1 MTNIEETS
9 FEKYSVTIVRWLNDL
24 GYTHCF
30 FVPGGNSMHLLD
42 GARSKMKCVSFV
54 HEMSA
59 TIAAEYFNESSES
72 EKAWVLLTAGPG
84 LTHAVSGI
92 AGAYLEGRELLV
104 LGGQVKTSDLANGE
118 IRQRGIQEID
128 GVSIV
133 QTISKTAR
141 RLEKPVDEATF
152 KSLVNS
158 QCEGKP
164 GPVFI
169 EVCLDVQGANVELKP
184 NMPNEEREIRNGHP
198 SDVHSAAA
206 MISELIS
213 TSRRPVILIGGGIRR
228 NEAGLIPKLIE
239 LGIPVMTTYNGADR
253 VGSEFPLYFGRP
265 NTWGMRYANILVGQA
280 DLIVAFGSR
289 LGLQQT
295 GFNWESFAP
304 KAKIIQVDIDKSEI
318 EKGHPKIHQ
327 GFTVDA
333 TDCLLGIELSGEK
346 LKIDDWLNYSAL
358 VKNQL
363 PLSEEVNSNHEGF
376 WNPYEFMGELSKQAT
391 YDDVVIPCSSGGSFT
406 SFYQSFENKQGQI
419 IISNKSLASMGYG
432 LAGAIGASLANFEK
446 KTILVEGDGGFSQ
459 NLQELATVSVIR
471 PKLKIFLICNE
482 GYASIR
488 MTQRNYFG
496 GAYLGCDTQ
505 SGLGFPSWQKLAEAY
520 EIGSTDLVQGQCY
533 SEDFQY
539 NFNSEDPHIFFIRV
553 HPEQTFYPKI
563 SSRINEFGGMESEPL
578 WGISPQL
585 SPQISEL
592 VFKYFNEGKASDE
605 QA

>member
-1 MTNIEETS
+1 MEKAN
-9 FEKYSVTIVRWLNDL
+9 FEKYSVTIVRWLEDL

-92 AGAYLEGRELLV
+92 AGAFLEGRELLV
-104 LGGQVKTSDLANGE
+104 LGGQVKSSDLATGD

-133 QTISKTAR
+133 RSISKTAK
-141 RLEKPVDEATF
+141 RLEKPVDETTF
-152 KSLVNS
+152 KSLVKS

-169 EVCLDVQGANVELKP
+169 EVCLDVQGTNVELKV
-184 NMPNEEREIRNGHP
+184 NNFNQTEANSNGY
-198 SDVHSAAA
+198 SQDVQAAA
-206 MISELIS
+206 ATISKMIQ

-228 NEAGLIPKLIE
+228 NEEKLIPKLIE

-253 VGSEFPLYFGRP
+253 VGSDFPLYFGRP
-265 NTWGMRYANILVGQA
+265 NTWGMRYSNVLIGQA
-280 DLIVAFGSR
+280 DLIVALGSR

-304 KAKIIQVDIDKSEI
+304 KAKIVQVDIEKSET
-318 EKGHPKIHQ
+318 EKGHPKVHE
-327 GFTVDA
+327 GFNVDA
-333 TDCLLGIELSGEK
+333 TDCLMAIELKRKMVKVDE
-346 LKIDDWLNYSAL
+346 WLDFSKL
-358 VKNQL
+358 VKKCL
-363 PLSEEVNSNHEGF
+363 PLSEDSNSNHEGF
-376 WNPYEFMGELSKQAT
+376 WNPYEFMNELSKQT
-391 YDDVVIPCSSGGSFT
+391 VYDDVVIPCSSGGSFT

-432 LAGAIGASLANFEK
+432 LAGSIGASLANFGK
-446 KTILVEGDGGFSQ
+446 RTILVEGDGGFAQ

-471 PKLKIFLICNE
+471 PKLKIFLMCNE

-488 MTQRNYFG
+488 MTQKNYFD
-496 GAYLGCDTQ
+496 GAYLGCDTK
-505 SGLGFPSWQKLAEAY
+505 SGLGFPNWQKLAEAY
-520 EIGSTDLVQGQCY
+520 EIGSTDLTPDQL
-533 SEDFQY
+533 SSKHFKH
-539 NFNSEDPHIFFIRV
+539 NFNSDVPHIFFIRV

-585 SPQISEL
+585 SPQLSEL
-592 VFKYFNEGKASDE
+592 VFKYFKEEESNNE

>member
-1 MTNIEETS
+1 MEETN
-9 FEKYSVTIVRWLNDL
+9 FEKYSVTIVGWLKDL

-59 TIAAEYFNESSES
+59 TIAAEYFNESSKL

-92 AGAYLEGRELLV
+92 AGAFLEGRELLV
-104 LGGQVKTSDLANGE
+104 LGGQVKSSDLATGD

-133 QTISKTAR
+133 QTISKTAK
-141 RLEKPVDEATF
+141 RLEKPVDETTF
-152 KSLVNS
+152 KSLVES
-158 QCEGKP
+158 QYDGKP

-169 EVCLDVQGANVELKP
+169 EVCLDVQGANVELKA
-184 NMPNEEREIRNGHP
+184 NRSNETKEIRNHRFH
-198 SDVHSAAA
+198 DVRTAAA
-206 MISELIS
+206 TISELIR
-213 TSRRPVILIGGGIRR
+213 TSRRPVILIGGGVRR
-228 NEAGLIPKLIE
+228 NETGLIPKLIE

-265 NTWGMRYANILVGQA
+265 NTWGMRYSNIIAGQA
-280 DLIVAFGSR
+280 DLIVSFGSR

-304 KAKIIQVDIDKSEI
+304 KAKIVQVEIDKSEI

-327 GFTVDA
+327 GFNVDA
-333 TDCLLGIELSGEK
+333 TDCLMGIELSRER
-346 LKIDDWLNYSAL
+346 LKIDEWLNFSSL
-358 VKNQL
+358 VKRYL
-363 PLSEEVNSNHEGF
+363 PLSEEVNSSHEGF
-376 WNPYEFMGELSKQAT
+376 WNPYDFMIELSKLST
-391 YDDVVIPCSSGGSFT
+391 NEDVVIPCSSGGSFT

-432 LAGAIGASLANFEK
+432 LAGAIGASIANIDK
-446 KTILVEGDGGFSQ
+446 KTILVEGDGGFAQ
-459 NLQELATVSVIR
+459 NLQELATISVIR
-471 PKLKIFLICNE
+471 PKIKIFLMCNE

-488 MTQRNYFG
+488 MTQRNYFD
-496 GAYLGCDTQ
+496 GAYLGCDTK

-520 EIGSTDLVQGQCY
+520 EIGSTDLSHEQLT
-533 SEDFQY
+533 SADFEH
-539 NFNSEDPHIFFIRV
+539 NFNSDDPHIFFIRV

-563 SSRINEFGGMESEPL
+563 SSRINENGGMESEPL
-578 WGISPQL
+578 WAISPQL
-585 SPQISEL
+585 PPQLSEI
-592 VFKYFNEGKASDE
+592 VFKYFKKELISDE

>member
-1 MTNIEETS
+1 MEETS
-9 FEKYSVTIVRWLNDL
+9 FEKYSATIVGWLKDL

-59 TIAAEYFNESSES
+59 TIAAEYFNESSKL

-92 AGAYLEGRELLV
+92 AGAFLEGRELLV
-104 LGGQVKTSDLANGE
+104 LGGQVKSSDLATGD

-133 QTISKTAR
+133 KTISKTAK
-141 RLEKPVDEATF
+141 RLEKPVDETTF
-152 KSLVNS
+152 KSLVES
-158 QCEGKP
+158 QYDGKP

-169 EVCLDVQGANVELKP
+169 EVCLDVQGANVELKADRS
-184 NMPNEEREIRNGHP
+184 NETKEIRNRRFH
-198 SDVHSAAA
+198 DVRTAAA
-206 MISELIS
+206 TISELIQ
-213 TSRRPVILIGGGIRR
+213 TSRRPVILIGGGVRR

-265 NTWGMRYANILVGQA
+265 NTWGMRYSNILAGQA
-280 DLIVAFGSR
+280 DLIVSFGSR

-304 KAKIIQVDIDKSEI
+304 KAKIVQVEIDKSEI

-327 GFTVDA
+327 GFNVDA
-333 TDCLLGIELSGEK
+333 TDCLMGIELSRER
-346 LKIDDWLNYSAL
+346 LKIDEWLNFSSL
-358 VKNQL
+358 VKRYL
-363 PLSEEVNSNHEGF
+363 PLSEEVNSSHEGF
-376 WNPYEFMGELSKQAT
+376 WNPYDFMIELSKLST
-391 YDDVVIPCSSGGSFT
+391 NEDVVIPCSSGGSFT

-432 LAGAIGASLANFEK
+432 LAGAIGASIANIDK
-446 KTILVEGDGGFSQ
+446 KTILVEGDGGFAQ
-459 NLQELATVSVIR
+459 NLQELATISVIR
-471 PKLKIFLICNE
+471 PKIKIFLMCNE

-488 MTQRNYFG
+488 MTQRNYFD
-496 GAYLGCDTQ
+496 GAYLGCDTK

-520 EIGSTDLVQGQCY
+520 EIGSTNLSHEQLT
-533 SEDFQY
+533 SADFEH
-539 NFNSEDPHIFFIRV
+539 NFNSDDPHIFFIRV

-563 SSRINEFGGMESEPL
+563 SSRINENGGMESEPL
-578 WGISPQL
+578 WAISPQL
-585 SPQISEL
+585 PPQLSEI
-592 VFKYFNEGKASDE
+592 VFKYLKKELISDE

>member
-1 MTNIEETS
+1 MEETS
-9 FEKYSVTIVRWLNDL
+9 FEKYSATIVGWLKDL

-59 TIAAEYFNESSES
+59 TIAAEYFNESSKL

-92 AGAYLEGRELLV
+92 AGAFLEGRELLV
-104 LGGQVKTSDLANGE
+104 LGGQVKSSDLATGD

-133 QTISKTAR
+133 KTISKTAK
-141 RLEKPVDEATF
+141 RLEKPVDETTF
-152 KSLVNS
+152 KSLVES
-158 QCEGKP
+158 QYDGKP

-169 EVCLDVQGANVELKP
+169 EVCLDVQGANVELKADRS
-184 NMPNEEREIRNGHP
+184 NETKEIRNRRFH
-198 SDVHSAAA
+198 DVRTAAA
-206 MISELIS
+206 TISELIQ
-213 TSRRPVILIGGGIRR
+213 TSRRPVILIGGGVRR

-265 NTWGMRYANILVGQA
+265 NTWGMRYSNIVAGQA
-280 DLIVAFGSR
+280 DLIVSFGSR

-304 KAKIIQVDIDKSEI
+304 KAKIVQVEIDKSEI

-327 GFTVDA
+327 GFNVDA
-333 TDCLLGIELSGEK
+333 TDCLMGIELSRER
-346 LKIDDWLNYSAL
+346 LKIDEWLNFSSL
-358 VKNQL
+358 VKRYL
-363 PLSEEVNSNHEGF
+363 PLSEEVNSSHEGF
-376 WNPYEFMGELSKQAT
+376 WNPYDFMIELSKLST
-391 YDDVVIPCSSGGSFT
+391 NEDVVIPCSSGGSFT

-432 LAGAIGASLANFEK
+432 LAGAIGASIANIDK
-446 KTILVEGDGGFSQ
+446 KTILVEGDGGFAQ
-459 NLQELATVSVIR
+459 NLQELATISVIR
-471 PKLKIFLICNE
+471 PKIKIFLMCNE

-488 MTQRNYFG
+488 MTQRNYFD
-496 GAYLGCDTQ
+496 GAYLGCDTK

-520 EIGSTDLVQGQCY
+520 EIGSTNLSHEQLT
-533 SEDFQY
+533 SADFEH
-539 NFNSEDPHIFFIRV
+539 NFNSDDPHIFFIRV

-563 SSRINEFGGMESEPL
+563 SSRINENGGMESEPL
-578 WGISPQL
+578 WAISPQL
-585 SPQISEL
+585 PPQLSEI
-592 VFKYFNEGKASDE
+592 VFKYLKKELISDE